1 MDITI
6 FKQAINLTLIGVS
19 VAFGLLLFLMLLA
32 YLTSFFSKKLLKII
46 NDKNSKRLK
55 KLEIEALNK
64 SKAAVAVVTL
74 LLADSQ
80 IRKES

>member
-6 FKQAINLTLIGVS
+6 FKQAISLTLIGVS

>member
-1 MDITI
+1 LDITI

-19 VAFGLLLFLMLLA
+19 VAFGLLLFLVLLA

>member
-19 VAFGLLLFLMLLA
+19 VAFGLLLFLVLLA

>member
-19 VAFGLLLFLMLLA
+19 VAFGLLLFLMFLA
-32 YLTSFFSKKLLKII
+32 YLTSFFSKKLLKVI

>member
-32 YLTSFFSKKLLKII
+32 YLTSKYTKKLLKVI

>member
-6 FKQAINLTLIGVS
+6 FKQAISLTLIGVS

-80 IRKES
+80 IRNES

>member
-32 YLTSFFSKKLLKII
+32 YLTSFFSKKLLKVI